1 MKAAGPE
8 IQLRAGNGKGRR
20 NQLGTGLS
28 SQVRPAA
35 SRVTIV
41 SEPSLALQ
49 THFAGLPDPRVR
61 GRSRHLQTDIIA
73 IAICAALGGATD
85 WSAVEIF
92 GQTYHDWFRRF
103 LRLPNGIPSHDT
115 FERVF
120 ERLDPR
126 AFQRCFWS
134 WTRSLAE
141 TLSL

>member
-1 MKAAGPE
+1 M
-8 IQLRAGNGKGRR
+8 
-20 NQLGTGLS
+20 
-28 SQVRPAA
+28 
-35 SRVTIV
+35 
-41 SEPSLALQ
+41 
-49 THFAGLPDPRVR
+49 
-61 GRSRHLQTDIIA
+61 
-73 IAICAALGGATD
+73 
-85 WSAVEIF
+85 EIF

-141 TLSL
+141 TLSLPQLAAHDKTLRASADVAAGLGPLRWVNAWATQH